1 MTPETMPNRI
11 YVRPA
16 QAHEGQLV
24 FDWGMENTNGNF
36 DPEVARFKS
45 SITWCAYDK
54 DGPLVFQTI
63 QRPLMLESLAPRPG
77 ATKQQIALA
86 MKELTHN
93 AICQAHIMDAGEVY
107 YLGSDED
114 TDKFS
119 TNRIF
124 EELPYKVFRVK
135 IADLLKRD
143 TECQP
148 SV

>member
-1 MTPETMPNRI
+1 MPNRI

-24 FDWGMENTNGNF
+24 FDWGMENTKGNF